1 MPNIKDAMDRIRILQ
16 CPTGQLE
23 ERVAEILESY
33 NISPRSE
40 ILISRERRLDRD
52 GAEAYIVTISD
63 RLDPTLTLLAGA
75 GADDYVVQVKDIYFN

>member
-1 MPNIKDAMDRIRILQ
+1 MPNIKRRYGQNKNTTM
-16 CPTGQLE
+16 PTGQLE
-23 ERVAEILESY
+23 ERVAEILETY

-52 GAEAYIVTISD
+52 GAEAYTVTISD